1 MTVARVV
8 TRGEMFD
15 DCGCANKWEWVSV
28 NGSRI
33 NLVGRRREKPV
44 GHSKLCSYVRFK
56 KNERRKRKEKKRE
69 KTAEPQTDII
79 FFMMDGDTLTEDE
92 Y

>member
-1 MTVARVV
+1 MTVARVL

-33 NLVGRRREKPV
+33 NLVGREKPV
-44 GHSKLCSYVRFK
+44 GHSKLRSYVRLK
-56 KNERRKRKEKKRE
+56 QTKNTTTTKLLRNPK
-69 KTAEPQTDII
+69 
-79 FFMMDGDTLTEDE
+79 LT
-92 Y
+92 